1 MAMRSRAQVGV
12 FALAFGLE
20 TYHHHTF
27 HGHHDHGDHAD
38 AAGHAKDDAAASA
51 AASAKEDSI
60 PSSMNDVMSEVRALR
75 EEVRIMRG
83 SSEPRA

>member
-1 MAMRSRAQVGV
+1 MRLRAQVWV

-27 HGHHDHGDHAD
+27 HGHHDHGDGAD

>member
-1 MAMRSRAQVGV
+1 VGV

>member
-1 MAMRSRAQVGV
+1 MSMRLRAQVGV

-27 HGHHDHGDHAD
+27 HGHHDHGDGAD